1 MASENELAQRLAAGL
16 ASLGKQGFRAG
27 QEEAVRAALDK
38 RDALVVLP
46 TGGGK
51 SLCYMLAAQLQTGA
65 RPAWVLASRRADKT
79 NPAHAAC
86 LRAGLCV
93 VVSPLRALMKDQVDN
108 APLPVAALTSDTGEA
123 LKQRLFA
130 QLEGHAPLGIKC
142 LLVSPEMLHVN
153 QKLVNALARLARRG
167 MLSLIAIDEAHC
179 VVDWGAHAP
188 LKQQPAGD

>member
-1 MASENELAQRLAAGL
+1 
-16 ASLGKQGFRAG
+16 
-27 QEEAVRAALDK
+27 
-38 RDALVVLP
+38 
-46 TGGGK
+46 
-51 SLCYMLAAQLQTGA
+51 
-65 RPAWVLASRRADKT
+65 
-79 NPAHAAC
+79 
-86 LRAGLCV
+86 V

-167 MLSLIAIDEAHC
+167 MLSLIAVDEAHC
-179 VVDWGAHAP
+179 VVDWGARA
-188 LKQQPAGD
+188 LKQQPPGD

>member
-1 MASENELAQRLAAGL
+1 MYVVRRTTRRTPRRAPSGMASEDELAQRLAAGL

-79 NPAHAAC
+79 NPAHAAQAC
-86 LRAGLCV
+86 AWWC
-93 VVSPLRALMKDQVDN
+93 
-108 APLPVAALTSDTGEA
+108 
-123 LKQRLFA
+123 
-130 QLEGHAPLGIKC
+130 
-142 LLVSPEMLHVN
+142 
-153 QKLVNALARLARRG
+153 RRCG
-167 MLSLIAIDEAHC
+167 R
-179 VVDWGAHAP
+179 
-188 LKQQPAGD
+188 